1 MSRCSLLDVGDEY
14 VFFHHYQSY
23 QSWVMTCYGTGTDR
37 LNTLFETLN
46 SNPALCIWKRHF
58 WQQNHKE
65 LCSSA
70 GLSVLIARHAL
81 PNKTMQNNEA
91 KSYWLSVIVFNVLPL
106 LQPGSTGSGM
116 IPQKRS
122 KQLPVSKGHS
132 HRCYPTM
139 FLTDPVAISR
149 ILMFNTWT

>member
-1 MSRCSLLDVGDEY
+1 MLVVNMFFWSLPVILVMSHDLLWHRHRPSKHLVWNPE
-14 VFFHHYQSY
+14 
-23 QSWVMTCYGTGTDR
+23 
-37 LNTLFETLN
+37 FE
-46 SNPALCIWKRHF
+46 SCIVHMQNEAF

-106 LQPGSTGSGM
+106 LQPGSTGSSM

-139 FLTDPVAISR
+139 FLTDSLAISR

>member
-1 MSRCSLLDVGDEY
+1 MLLVGCWWWIC
-14 VFFHHYQSY
+14 FFDHYQSY

-37 LNTLFETLN
+37 LNTMFEAPN
-46 SNPALCIWKRHF
+46 SNPALCICRKRHF
-58 WQQNHKE
+58 DSKTTKN
-65 LCSSA
+65 CA

-81 PNKTMQNNEA
+81 PNTTMQNNEA

-106 LQPGSTGSGM
+106 LQPGSTGSSM

-139 FLTDPVAISR
+139 FLTDSLAISR